1 MKDIFL
7 TIIPLAIA
15 FSADAFAVSICK
27 GLCVQKVKPKHL
39 FCVGLWFGIFQAIM
53 PLIGYF
59 LASSFIK
66 YIESFDHWI
75 VLILLCIIGINMIVE
90 SFKKEDEEDSCELV
104 FGIKSMLPMAVA
116 TSIDALAGG
125 VAISVDNL
133 NIWIAIAFIGTITF
147 LLSMLGF
154 VIGNKF
160 GKKYKSKAEIV
171 GGIILILLGVK
182 TVLEHMLF

>member
-27 GLCVQKVKPKHL
+27 GLCVQKVKAKHSL
-39 FCVGLWFGIFQAIM
+39 IVGLWFGLFQAIM
-53 PLIGYF
+53 PIIGYF
-59 LASSFIK
+59 LAFSFIK
-66 YIESFDHWI
+66 YIEAFDHWI
-75 VLILLCIIGINMIVE
+75 VLVLLCLIGANMIRE
-90 SFKKEDEEDSCELV
+90 SFKKEEEEECNIS
-104 FGIKSMLPMAVA
+104 FGIKSMLPLAIA

-125 VAISVDNL
+125 VAISVDGINL
-133 NIWIAIAFIGTITF
+133 WIAITFIGLITF
-147 LLSMLGF
+147 GLSALGV

-160 GKKYKSKAEIV
+160 GKKYKSKAELA

-182 TVLEHMLF
+182 IVIEHLFF